1 MAGPTF
7 VCSLFLFLVCASLAQ
22 TNGCCCDSIGKN
34 FAQMEMRTIMA
45 HLFRYFTFE
54 LEEQTN
60 EYKHLQKGNAFYGVV
75 SALLLCSALPCID
88 IDR

>member
-1 MAGPTF
+1 
-7 VCSLFLFLVCASLAQ
+7 
-22 TNGCCCDSIGKN
+22 
-34 FAQMEMRTIMA
+34 MEMRTIMA

-88 IDR
+88 R